1 MVEVTADVNGAAVI
15 ALRQLITST
24 ILMWHKTLSGG
35 ALALALFLL
44 GAPAGAAP
52 Q

>member
-1 MVEVTADVNGAAVI
+1 MLRVAADANGAAVI

-24 ILMWHKTLSGG
+24 TLMWHKTLSGG